1 MRAGYDVRTPRE
13 SDLPSIV
20 DAVNAA
26 ARANDSTAG
35 AQTADE
41 FLRAWAQMDRAE
53 DAWVVTGP
61 NDGIYGY
68 GHVIAALREG
78 RIFADAYTHPEH
90 VGAGIGTTLLTR
102 IEARAAAM
110 APGIASGGEVT
121 DVALVNYVLLGGD
134 ADRMLRARGY
144 HLTRIHKRMRTALDT
159 PLVAPVWPGEVSV
172 RTCTG
177 TAEDL
182 RRVHEC
188 VEEAFGDRW
197 GRAPRSYDQW
207 AEDMIYEGFDPALW
221 LVAERAGRVVGASLC
236 RFRQVDDQVAGEVS
250 QLGVRREARQLGLGR
265 ALLLA
270 SFALFAARGATS
282 VGLDVDSESP
292 TGAHRLY
299 ERSGMTTTVAIGQ
312 FELRIRD

>member
-35 AQTADE
+35 AQTGDE
-41 FLRAWAQMDRAE
+41 FLRAWAQMDSAE

-78 RIFADAYTHPEH
+78 RIFADAYTHPDH
-90 VGAGIGTTLLTR
+90 LGAGIGTTLLTH

-110 APGIASGGEVT
+110 APGIASGGEAT

-144 HLTRIHKRMRTALDT
+144 HLARIHKRMRTTLDT
-159 PLVAPVWPGEVSV
+159 PLVAPVWPSEVSV

-207 AEDMIYEGFDPALW
+207 AEDMIYEGSTLRSGSSLNAQSEWSVRPCVVSARSTTRLPARS
-221 LVAERAGRVVGASLC
+221 VSSAFGAKPDSSGSAGRCCWPVLRSLPNVVPLPSDLM
-236 RFRQVDDQVAGEVS
+236 S
-250 QLGVRREARQLGLGR
+250 TVRVLPVL
-265 ALLLA
+265 
-270 SFALFAARGATS
+270 
-282 VGLDVDSESP
+282 
-292 TGAHRLY
+292 
-299 ERSGMTTTVAIGQ
+299 TVFTNDPG
-312 FELRIRD
+312 